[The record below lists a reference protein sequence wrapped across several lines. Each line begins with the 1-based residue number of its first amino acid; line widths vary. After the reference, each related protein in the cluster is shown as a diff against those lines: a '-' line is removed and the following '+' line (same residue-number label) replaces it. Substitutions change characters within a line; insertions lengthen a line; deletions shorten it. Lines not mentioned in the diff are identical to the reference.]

1 MKETRTMEFKETV
14 TNITRIVYTDKTGE
28 HQVATMD
35 DGMLYGGDS
44 GTVIKKKIGRAH
56 V

>member
-1 MKETRTMEFKETV
+1 MTMLLKV
-14 TNITRIVYTDKTGE
+14 LRVKKGVDGIDGITRIVYTDKTGE

-44 GTVIKKKIGRAH
+44 GTVIKKKT
-56 V
+56 